1 VSEGPVAGWRQL
13 PEADK
18 FNGFSFEDKTTMKWH
33 VLDAVFKRN
42 FVAYFSNPTGYV
54 FICVFVLLGSLAA
67 FWPPEFFNANL
78 ANLDQL
84 NRYLPTIL
92 LVFVPAITMSVWADE
107 RRQGT
112 DELLLTLPASD
123 WEVVFGK
130 YLATVGIFTVALLF
144 SCVCNLVI
152 LLSWGSPDAGLFFA
166 NYLGYW
172 FTGLAMLAVGM
183 VASFLTS
190 NLTVGFILGVLF
202 NAPLALADQASVVMA
217 PGPAAWVRSWS
228 LAEHFSDFGR
238 GIVSLSSIAYFLGIS
253 AVCLYLAM
261 VLIGRRHW
269 AGRRDEAGRGLQYL
283 ARTAGLAAGAVGL
296 ALVCRSLDV
305 RADLSAEQISTLAP
319 DTRRLLGA
327 LETNRPVSIKA
338 YVSPTVPEDYTQ
350 TRLNLLN
357 TLRQVERLG
366 RGKVSVEVIPAEP
379 KTEAAALAAQQ
390 FGIEPVT
397 VLSRVRGAYR
407 EEEIFLGC
415 AFTSG
420 LEKVVVPFFDK
431 GTPVEYEVIRSVCTA
446 AQQTQ
451 RKRLGL
457 LTTDAELFGG
467 FDMMSGQ
474 SRPRQPLVEELEK
487 QYEVVQ
493 VDASAPIT
501 ESFDVL
507 LAVQPSSLGPE
518 QMINFVAAVKGGQ
531 PVAIFEDPLPV
542 LMQGVP
548 GTSQPRRG
556 AGGPM
561 AMFGQQGQ
569 PKGDLNLLWEVLGT
583 RLESVGG
590 RPAMGQMGSSPSI
603 VYQDYNPHLK
613 LELPAEFV
621 FIDANLEGAEPGFNQ
636 SVPATAG
643 LQEVLFPFPGGLDK
657 VEGANVTW
665 TPLVRTVANRSGTIE
680 VDEVERLLGRG
691 DMRQLQIF
699 EKRAEK
705 SLVLAVLVEGAAV
718 RAAESATDESEESS
732 VAGGRPVRAVVVADI
747 DLLDG
752 RIFGLRARPDEV
764 FGLDFDNVEFAL
776 NVLDSLA
783 GDDRFVEIRKRK
795 PKHRTLERIED
806 AVAESRAEAESKRA
820 SFIAQFDE
828 AEQTANEGMK
838 KDVGVFEEKIKKME
852 EQGGGDPQ
860 AAMQAIQQLASSQRL
875 AQRKLETKIE
885 QLRRKRDADV
895 ETVERQL
902 DATIRREQDRQK
914 WLAVLLPPI
923 PPLVV
928 AFFVFF
934 RRRAQERE
942 GVASSRLR

>member
-1 VSEGPVAGWRQL
+1 
-13 PEADK
+13 
-18 FNGFSFEDKTTMKWH
+18 MKWH

-84 NRYLPTIL
+84 NRYLPSIL

-144 SCVCNLVI
+144 SCLCNLII
-152 LLSWGSPDAGLFFA
+152 LLSWGTPDAGLFFA

-172 FTGLAMLAVGM
+172 FTGLAMLAIGM

-202 NAPLALADQASVVMA
+202 NAPLALADQASSVMA
-217 PGPAAWVRSWS
+217 AGPAAWVRSWS
-228 LAEHFSDFGR
+228 LAEHFADFGR
-238 GIVSLSSIAYFLGIS
+238 GIVSLSSIAYFLGIT

-269 AGRRDEAGRGLQYL
+269 AGRRDGAGLGLHYL
-283 ARTAGLAAGAVGL
+283 ARAAGLAAGAVGV

-305 RADLSAEQISTLAP
+305 RADLSQERISSLAP
-319 DTRRLLGA
+319 ETRHLLGS
-327 LETNRPVSIKA
+327 LETSRPVSIKA
-338 YVSPTVPEDYTQ
+338 YVSPAVPEDYTQ

-357 TLRQVERLG
+357 TLRQVERLA
-366 RGKVSVEVIPAEP
+366 RGKVSVEVIPTEP
-379 KTEAAALAAQQ
+379 KTEEAALAAQQ
-390 FGIEPVT
+390 YGIEPVT

-446 AQQTQ
+446 AQQQQ

-474 SRPRQPLVEELEK
+474 ARPRQPLVDELEK
-487 QYEVVQ
+487 QYEVIQ

-501 ESFDVL
+501 ESFHVL

-518 QMINFVAAVKGGQ
+518 QMVNFVAAVKAGQ

-556 AGGPM
+556 PGGPM
-561 AMFGQQGQ
+561 AMFGQQSQ
-569 PKGDLNLLWEVLGT
+569 PKGDINLLWEALGT
-583 RLESVGG
+583 RLESAAG
-590 RPAMGQMGSSPSI
+590 RPAMGQMGVAPSI

-621 FIDANLEGAEPGFNQ
+621 FVDATLEGAEPGFNQ
-636 SVPATAG
+636 SVASTAG
-643 LQEVLFPFPGGLDK
+643 LREVLFPFPGALDK
-657 VEGANVTW
+657 IAGADVTW
-665 TPLVRTVANRSGTIE
+665 TPLVRTVADRSGTIE
-680 VDEVERLLGRG
+680 VADVERLLGRG

-705 SLVLAVLVEGAAV
+705 SLVLAVLVEGSSDRAEEAKPAA
-718 RAAESATDESEESS
+718 D
-732 VAGGRPVRAVVVADI
+732 AGTSKPVRAVVVADI

-752 RIFGLRARPDEV
+752 RIFGLRTRPDEV

-776 NVLDSLA
+776 NILDSLA

-806 AVAESRAEAESKRA
+806 AVGDARQEAEEKRA

-828 AEQTANEGMK
+828 AERTANDAMK
-838 KDVGVFEEKIKKME
+838 KEIGAFEEKIKKME

-875 AQRKLETKIE
+875 AQRKLDTKIE

-895 ETVERQL
+895 EAVERQL